1 MYRNYEGHSIHA
13 TAWELLYP
21 VGWEPLIFVT
31 HRGRAKEVTKS
42 FTIGK
47 KFATRQEAEIAGLAF
62 AKSWIDD
69 GKPDPRTMTRQGN
82 HKKPYQLGC
91 ELEKSGEV
99 RKARRNV

>member
-1 MYRNYEGHSIHA
+1 MYRNYEGYRIHA

-31 HRGRAKEVTKS
+31 HWEGAKEVTKR

-47 KFATRQEAEIAGLAF
+47 KFATRQEAETAGLAF

-69 GKPDPRTMTRQGN
+69 GKPD
-82 HKKPYQLGC
+82 L
-91 ELEKSGEV
+91 S
-99 RKARRNV
+99 

>member
-31 HRGRAKEVTKS
+31 HREDAKEVTKR
-42 FTIGK
+42 FTIGRR
-47 KFATRQEAEIAGLAF
+47 FATRQEAETAGLAF

-69 GKPDPRTMTRQGN
+69 GNRTLTNFLSATFSWIILRVLVG
-82 HKKPYQLGC
+82 L
-91 ELEKSGEV
+91 L
-99 RKARRNV
+99 